1 MKPRI
6 WLAGLGV
13 LALAGI
19 VTGCGGGG
27 ADGASEDT
35 HTVSFIAEV
44 QPIFVDHCG
53 PCHIEERQGELS
65 LASYEG
71 VTTTGA
77 HTPVVDPGNADTS
90 FLMVVV
96 RSGSMPHE
104 IPELGEA
111 DVQTLADWITQ
122 GALEN

>member
-19 VTGCGGGG
+19 VTGCG
-27 ADGASEDT
+27 
-35 HTVSFIAEV
+35 V
-44 QPIFVDHCG
+44 FVDHCG